1 MGWSMKRIIAG
12 AAAPLVLF
20 ALAAPAPGAM
30 AADNPSKA
38 RSLAATCANCHGT
51 NGHAERGSPVLAGM
65 PRAELITQMRLF
77 RDGGKSSTIMGQ
89 ISRGYT
95 PEQVELI
102 AEYFAAQ
109 KR

>member
-1 MGWSMKRIIAG
+1 MSRHIGG
-12 AAAPLVLF
+12 AAALLVLF
-20 ALAAPAPGAM
+20 ALATQPPEAVAV
-30 AADNPSKA
+30 DRSVKA

-51 NGHAERGSPVLAGM
+51 NGRAERGSPVLAGM
-65 PRAELITQMRLF
+65 PKDELVTQMRLF
-77 RDGGKSSTIMGQ
+77 REGGKPSTIMGQ
-89 ISRGYT
+89 ISKGYT